1 MNAALPTRCS
11 AVAFTDLLTCQSL
24 MWGGKSCVV
33 CQVMSITI
41 GAGLAQNSASQKNA
55 ALAAIAALS
64 RRLGGSAPAQMP
76 RAESPTKCEPSL
88 SCSSGCTS
96 CYGTAPLCVKWL
108 PLLIY
113 WLSAEL
119 YQVGL
124 VSTLQSWKGCR
135 NHECLCS
142 AHQYTSLVSK
152 LLRAQAEEAERGV
165 SHNPQE
171 ERLAIAFAVH

>member
-1 MNAALPTRCS
+1 MY
-11 AVAFTDLLTCQSL
+11 
-24 MWGGKSCVV
+24 
-33 CQVMSITI
+33 QVLSITI

-88 SCSSGCTS
+88 SCSRGCTS
-96 CYGTAPLCVKWL
+96 RYGTAPLYVKWP

-119 YQVGL
+119 YQFGL
-124 VSTLQSWKGCR
+124 ISTLQSWKGCR
-135 NHECLCS
+135 NPECLCS
-142 AHQYTSLVSK
+142 AHQYLSMVRK
-152 LLRAQAEEAERGV
+152 LLRAQGEEAKRGV

-171 ERLAIAFAVH
+171 DRLAIALAVH